1 MLVKISTIFLCF
13 VRNILCYFIINLG
26 TDYFT
31 QAGLIWSVA
40 HLTDIWPVYENNR
53 AKFYIA
59 ATREVVQSGQ
69 LLSQFFNVLILA
81 NQAEGI
87 TLARAVSLTRQ
98 AM

>member
-1 MLVKISTIFLCF
+1 MKII
-13 VRNILCYFIINLG
+13 
-26 TDYFT
+26 
-31 QAGLIWSVA
+31 
-40 HLTDIWPVYENNR
+40 

-59 ATREVVQSGQ
+59 VTREVVQSGQ